1 MIINEYEIINDID
14 TIEDFLYKNNSWLNL
29 LKGYCEN
36 FLGENELAETI
47 LNPINIILENN
58 KKILELNCSISDNYY
73 KNLIN
78 RNLVD

>member
-36 FLGENELAETI
+36 FLDENELAETI
-47 LNPINIILENN
+47 LNPINIILEN
-58 KKILELNCSISDNYY
+58 KKKYLN
-73 KNLIN
+73 
-78 RNLVD
+78 